1 MADENAENAR
11 EEEYSYSEYSYSEE
25 EEEEKEKEKKEVAPK
40 ERKVEEK
47 RDILLQ
53 AKEAGSK
60 EGGLFSNILKS
71 SKKLFDELSNAGLK
85 DDSQS
90 TQKEKVLLCVFF

>member
-25 EEEEKEKEKKEVAPK
+25 EEEEKEKKEMAPK

-85 DDSQS
+85 ADSQS

>member
-25 EEEEKEKEKKEVAPK
+25 EEEEKVKKEVAPK

-85 DDSQS
+85 ADSQS

>member
-25 EEEEKEKEKKEVAPK
+25 EEEEKEKKEVAPK

-85 DDSQS
+85 ADSQS
-90 TQKEKVLLCVFF
+90 TQKEKVLRCVFF